1 MPFHN
6 YNHQQP
12 KLGFPSL
19 WAEAAPIQKYFG
31 PQATFDNS
39 YFLHASTGEAHCH
52 RGSFY
57 RQRRRSSAKIWL
69 RRRRHTVVWDKQ
81 ESVLL
86 SAVIG
91 VPTKT
96 KTGVTVIAPSTQSIR
111 QTKTIT
117 WCQTY
122 RAAPNPFWH
131 VSGGASIGGSA
142 LPQAVIIIL

>member
-1 MPFHN
+1 MPLHN

-31 PQATFDNS
+31 PQATFNNS

-57 RQRRRSSAKIWL
+57 RQRRRSSAEIRF

-91 VPTKT
+91 DRR
-96 KTGVTVIAPSTQSIR
+96 SSSSLIR
-111 QTKTIT
+111 SSVLEEIEGQGQVYLLAIEGTIVH
-117 WCQTY
+117 W
-122 RAAPNPFWH
+122 R
-131 VSGGASIGGSA
+131 S
-142 LPQAVIIIL
+142 L